1 MKRIEDVIKAL
12 DAKIYDEDTVKD
24 AVMYLELFQGLM
36 HETGQIY
43 EYYYFWN
50 RETEEDEPEDVEGI
64 QCRLCKSYEVKTN
77 SCVFNGAD
85 VGNPYDEHD
94 CIYYEYDENWKEKR
108 DNDR

>member
-50 RETEEDEPEDVEGI
+50 REREGDEEPEDVEGV
-64 QCRLCKSYEVKTN
+64 QCVLCKSYIPKAN
-77 SCVFNGAD
+77 KCDFNGAD
-85 VGNPYDEHD
+85 VGDPHDEVD
-94 CIYYEYDENWKEKR
+94 CIYYKYDENWKER
-108 DNDR
+108 TE